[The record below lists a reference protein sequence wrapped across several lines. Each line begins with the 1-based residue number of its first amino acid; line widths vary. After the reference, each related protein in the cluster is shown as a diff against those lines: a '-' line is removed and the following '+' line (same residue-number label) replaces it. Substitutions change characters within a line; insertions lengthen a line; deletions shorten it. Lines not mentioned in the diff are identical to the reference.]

1 MTLSNRGRASIPA
14 LDAATAALVRQSARI
29 TAASEAEVREGFAE
43 CNAAKVSQRWQEEL
57 VLQSYL
63 FAGFP
68 RALNAA
74 REWRKSQGAG
84 AGAGTGA
91 GTGAGAGAGT
101 GAGAGMKPGHN
112 TGEPA
117 GTERSGVASFAAR
130 ANEGYADVFD
140 WRVRGEETC
149 ATVYGEFYEKLRG
162 NIRALSPALDE
173 WMIVEGY
180 GKVLSREG
188 LDLGRRELCIVAA
201 CAAAGQERQ
210 LHSHLHGALNAGVSA
225 GVVRAALDSLGGVVG
240 EETLVRAR
248 LLLARVVGKG

>member
-1 MTLSNRGRASIPA
+1 MTLGNQRDTTVPA

-29 TAASEAEVREGFAE
+29 TAGSEAEIREGFAE
-43 CNAAKVSQRWQEEL
+43 CNAANVSQRWQEEL

-74 REWRKSQGAG
+74 REWRRSQESSAGGA
-84 AGAGTGA
+84 
-91 GTGAGAGAGT
+91 
-101 GAGAGMKPGHN
+101 
-112 TGEPA
+112 
-117 GTERSGVASFAAR
+117 TERSGGASFAAR
-130 ANEGYADVFD
+130 ANEGYADVFE
-140 WRVRGEETC
+140 WRERGQATC
-149 ATVYGEFYEKLRG
+149 ETVYGAFYEKLRG

-201 CAAAGQERQ
+201 CAAAEQDRQ

-225 GVVRAALDSLGGVVG
+225 DVVRAALDVLAGIVS
-240 EETLVRAR
+240 EETLVRGR
-248 LLLARVVGKG
+248 LLFGRIMGRA

>member
-1 MTLSNRGRASIPA
+1 MTLFAEARTSVPA

-29 TAASEAEVREGFAE
+29 TAASEADVREGFAE

-74 REWRKSQGAG
+74 REWRKSHGAA
-84 AGAGTGA
+84 AGKSG
-91 GTGAGAGAGT
+91 
-101 GAGAGMKPGHN
+101 
-112 TGEPA
+112 
-117 GTERSGVASFAAR
+117 ERSGGASFAAR
-130 ANEGYADVFD
+130 ASEGYADVFE
-140 WRVRGEETC
+140 WRSRGEETC
-149 ATVYGEFYEKLRG
+149 ATVYGAFYEKLRG
-162 NIRALSPALDE
+162 NIRALSPSLDE

-201 CAAAGQERQ
+201 CAAAGQDRQ
-210 LHSHLHGALNAGVSA
+210 LHSHLHGALNAGVPA
-225 GVVRAALDSLGGVVG
+225 DVVRAALECLVGVVN
-240 EETLVRAR
+240 EEMLARAS
-248 LLLARVVGKG
+248 LLFERVVGKG